1 MSVFYSTLQET
12 VRQMAEMKTYQNHH
26 RNSALTVISNATG
39 NLANS
44 IYIPDHGS
52 EEIKSR
58 YKSFIWL
65 PINGFPTN
73 LIVLISSIKKV

>member
-1 MSVFYSTLQET
+1 
-12 VRQMAEMKTYQNHH
+12 MAEMKTYQNHH

-44 IYIPDHGS
+44 IYIPDHGF

-58 YKSFIWL
+58 HKAFIWL
-65 PINGFPTN
+65 PNNEFPTT
-73 LIVLISSIKKV
+73 LIILFSSIKKG